1 MTVRQELKDSILE
14 KIRNE
19 KDPLE
24 GFFCSQEVMESVLAV
39 LVAGRHLLLEGPPGI
54 GKTTAAKIIARLLPP
69 MKVVEGCRFVCDPST
84 PDCPDCE
91 KKKKEKQIK
100 GITVQGKD
108 RFVRVQGSSELM
120 PEDLIGDI
128 DPVNALKYGIHDSRS
143 FTPGKIQKVHRKI
156 LFIDELNRVPQRTQ
170 NTLLQVLEEGIT
182 TIGGFD
188 IEVNVDTLVIA
199 TENPEEYAGV
209 ERISETL
216 SDRFERVR
224 VDYPTMEQEIEIIKK
239 YGSQIDEVK
248 VPDRMVSRIANISRK
263 ARMEEDLDRLPSV
276 RTTLSIY
283 EQSQANARLKGR
295 KEVLG
300 EDVEVAAK
308 RVLMGRINLSG
319 ESSYYDEPE
328 SFIAKII
335 TSSSDEE

>member
-1 MTVRQELKDSILE
+1 MGIRNELKNSILE
-14 KIRNE
+14 KIRNG

-24 GFFCSQEVMESVLAV
+24 GFYSCEEVRESILAV
-39 LVAGRHLLLEGPPGI
+39 LIAGRHLLLEGPPGI
-54 GKTTAAKIIARLLPP
+54 GKTTAAKIIAKLLPS
-69 MKVVEGCRFVCDPST
+69 MKVVEGCRFICDPSS

-91 KKKKEKQIK
+91 RKKKEKQIK
-100 GITVQGKD
+100 SITLEGEG
-108 RFVRVQGSSELM
+108 RFVRIQGSSELM

-128 DPVNALKYGIHDSRS
+128 DPIHALKYGIHDPRS
-143 FTPGKIQKVHRKI
+143 FTPGKIQKAHRKI

-188 IEVNVDTLVIA
+188 VEVNVDTLVIA

-224 VDYPTMEQEIEIIKK
+224 VDYPTKEQEIEIIKK
-239 YGSQIDEVK
+239 YGNRLDGIK
-248 VPDRMVSRIANISRK
+248 VSDKMVTKIANISIK
-263 ARMEEDLDRLPSV
+263 AREQEDLDRLPSV

-283 EQSQANARLKGR
+283 EQSQA
-295 KEVLG
+295 
-300 EDVEVAAK
+300 
-308 RVLMGRINLSG
+308 
-319 ESSYYDEPE
+319 
-328 SFIAKII
+328 IAQL
-335 TSSSDEE
+335 

>member
-14 KIRNE
+14 KIKSG

-24 GFFCSQEVMESVLAV
+24 RFFCSQEVSESILAV

-54 GKTTAAKIIARLLPP
+54 GKTTAAKIIAKLLPS
-69 MKVVEGCRFVCDPST
+69 MKVVEGCRFVCDPSS

-91 KKKKEKQIK
+91 KKKKDKLIK
-100 GITVQGKD
+100 EITIQGRD

-128 DPVNALKYGIHDSRS
+128 DPINALKYGIHDSKS
-143 FTPGKIQKVHRKI
+143 FTPGKIQKAHRRI

-170 NTLLQVLEEGIT
+170 NTLLQVLEEGVT

-188 IEVNVDTLVIA
+188 IDVNVDTLVIA
-199 TENPEEYAGV
+199 TENPEEFAGV

-216 SDRFERVR
+216 CDRFERVR
-224 VDYPTMEQEIEIIKK
+224 VDYPTMEQEIEIIKI
-239 YGSQIDEVK
+239 YGSSIDDVK
-248 VPDRMVSRIANISRK
+248 VSDRMISRIASISRK
-263 ARMEEDLDRLPSV
+263 SRTQEDLDRQPSV

-300 EDVEVAAK
+300 EDVEVASK
-308 RVLMGRINLSG
+308 RVLRGRINFSG
-319 ESSYYDEPE
+319 ESSYYEEPE
-328 SFIAKII
+328 SFIDKII
-335 TSSSDEE
+335 ASSSDDE